1 MAETSSPQSR
11 GGGSPRQA
19 GRDRVTRKGGPLP
32 ALPGSPTLP
41 VSLVAR
47 RTRNDV
53 SCALCHPNNNNRGV
67 NSSWASLTTHRAS
80 WCGLGRWTGKHC
92 LRSQSPGSLRK
103 CSIPGLAPKTL
114 TPGLGWGPGIRS
126 LTRSPKRG
134 PRMKVAQGPLFEE
147 AEVQGGSR
155 ACSKL

>member
-1 MAETSSPQSR
+1 MIFHGRDFLPTEW
-11 GGGSPRQA
+11 GGSPRQA

-32 ALPGSPTLP
+32 ALPESPTLP

-92 LRSQSPGSLRK
+92 LRFPIFREFAKMQHSRPGAQHSD
-103 CSIPGLAPKTL
+103 S
-114 TPGLGWGPGIRS
+114 RS
-126 LTRSPKRG
+126 RVG
-134 PRMKVAQGPLFEE
+134 PRNLKSNQLSQKGSKNESGPRTTLR
-147 AEVQGGSR
+147 GG
-155 ACSKL
+155 